1 MKKLGL
7 MLSLVMAL
15 SILLTACGGNAKE
28 GAEASGDTASKT
40 VEQAETSKTE
50 TNDASQ
56 EKRIVKYLDQEYE
69 LPAKTERIVITGA
82 LEAMEDAILLDV
94 HPVGAITTGGK
105 FPEMFSS
112 ITDKAE
118 SSGEKIEPNFEKILE
133 LKPDVILSSSKA
145 DPSVTEKL
153 NKIATTIPYSH
164 VSTNWEANIT
174 LLGELSGKQNEAA
187 KIITDYKAD
196 LEAAKTNLGEKLKD
210 KKVAILRIRGGEAM
224 IYSPTVFFNPVLYED
239 LGLAVPA
246 EVQAA
251 KKQEKIS
258 SEKLAEMNPD
268 YLLVQFSAD
277 ENKDNPNALEDF
289 KNDPIISKLQAVK
302 DNHFFVNLVDPLAQ
316 GGTAYSKVQFLKAF
330 VEQMSK

>member
-15 SILLTACGGNAKE
+15 SILLTACGGSAKE

-40 VEQAETSKTE
+40 VQEESSKTE
-50 TNDASQ
+50 TKDASQ
-56 EKRIVKYLDQEYE
+56 EKRVVKYLDQEYE

-94 HPVGAITTGGK
+94 HPVGAITSGGK

-112 ITDKAE
+112 ITDQAE
-118 SSGEKIEPNFEKILE
+118 SVGEKMEPHFEKILE
-133 LKPDVILSSSKA
+133 LKPDVILGSSKA
-145 DPSVTEKL
+145 EASVIEKM
-153 NKIATTIPYSH
+153 NKIAPTIPYSH

-174 LLGELSGKQNEAA
+174 LLGELSGKQDEAA
-187 KIITDYKAD
+187 KIIADYKAD
-196 LEAAKTNLGEKLKD
+196 LESAKTNLGDKLKD

-330 VEQMSK
+330 VDQMSK